1 MTKRYAVHNLR
12 CAGCAARIEDAIAG
26 LPGVKSAA
34 INLDSARL
42 RVEGEQPEL
51 AAMIRLADAIE
62 PGTLFS
68 EMDENEPLPESSEPQ
83 PSLFRSEYKLWI
95 AAALFAVGM
104 IFEERLDAL
113 LTPFVAKA
121 VFFGIPYLL
130 CGLSVLKKGLQSL
143 LKFDFFN
150 EYTLMG
156 GATIAAAAIGQLP
169 EAVGVMLF
177 YSIGEA
183 LQDRA
188 AGNSRRSI
196 RALLAARPTVAH
208 LIEEKDGK
216 QMVNDADPAEIRPG
230 MRILVKPGEKI
241 PLDGTVLTGSSQV
254 DTSPLTGESVPVSVG
269 AGKQVY
275 AGTVNLEGAITVEVT
290 SRFADSSVARI
301 LELVEQA
308 SANKAPIE
316 RFITRFARYYTPA
329 VVFIAALVA
338 VIPPLAG
345 HGTFDEWLYRAL
357 VLLVISCPCALV
369 ISIPLGYFGG
379 IGAASK
385 KGILVKGGHVLDALH
400 NIKTVAFDKT
410 GTLTYGTPHVVG
422 LESLSPC
429 FSREELYGLA
439 AGAEARSAHPLGKA
453 LVSSYRQETGRAPS
467 EAEEFTMRPGQG
479 VTARVEGHWVAAGN
493 EALLE
498 SQGTGIS
505 TQAAAAAQ
513 EYMSRGCTVI
523 YLAVDGSFA
532 GFAAL
537 ADTVRPQAADMVA
550 ALKKGGVEPVL
561 ITGDRRG
568 AAERIAGAVG
578 IGTVRSECL
587 PEDKLTVIDQLQNS
601 GRPVCMVGDGIN
613 DAPALKRALV
623 GIAMG
628 GIGSDIAVDAADIA
642 LVKDEIGELPHLL
655 ALSRKMMR
663 TIRANLTFSMV
674 LNFAAIFLAMGGRLE
689 PVVGALVHNAG
700 SVFVI
705 LHSALLLRWRQR

>member
-316 RFITRFARYYTPA
+316 RFITRSAVRKRLATASTPPAQLRSQAR
-329 VVFIAALVA
+329 
-338 VIPPLAG
+338 
-345 HGTFDEWLYRAL
+345 
-357 VLLVISCPCALV
+357 
-369 ISIPLGYFGG
+369 
-379 IGAASK
+379 
-385 KGILVKGGHVLDALH
+385 
-400 NIKTVAFDKT
+400 N
-410 GTLTYGTPHVVG
+410 
-422 LESLSPC
+422 
-429 FSREELYGLA
+429 
-439 AGAEARSAHPLGKA
+439 
-453 LVSSYRQETGRAPS
+453 
-467 EAEEFTMRPGQG
+467 
-479 VTARVEGHWVAAGN
+479 
-493 EALLE
+493 
-498 SQGTGIS
+498 
-505 TQAAAAAQ
+505 
-513 EYMSRGCTVI
+513 
-523 YLAVDGSFA
+523 
-532 GFAAL
+532 
-537 ADTVRPQAADMVA
+537 
-550 ALKKGGVEPVL
+550 
-561 ITGDRRG
+561 
-568 AAERIAGAVG
+568 
-578 IGTVRSECL
+578 
-587 PEDKLTVIDQLQNS
+587 
-601 GRPVCMVGDGIN
+601 
-613 DAPALKRALV
+613 
-623 GIAMG
+623 
-628 GIGSDIAVDAADIA
+628 
-642 LVKDEIGELPHLL
+642 
-655 ALSRKMMR
+655 SRKSTLR
-663 TIRANLTFSMV
+663 TSVVDSIRSRNSMTLCISSIARQRPEKCLASPPV
-674 LNFAAIFLAMGGRLE
+674 WLQRISFLVREGGRT
-689 PVVGALVHNAG
+689 
-700 SVFVI
+700 
-705 LHSALLLRWRQR
+705 HSGV

>member
-216 QMVNDADPAEIRPG
+216 QMVNDADPSEIRPG

-369 ISIPLGYFGG
+369 ISVPLSFFGG
-379 IGAASK
+379 IGGASK
-385 KGILVKGGHVLDALH
+385 CGILVKGGNYLEALA
-400 NIKTVAFDKT
+400 KADTVVFDKT
-410 GTLTYGTPHVVG
+410 GTLTKGTFAVSAIHPEAGFEADQVLEYAALAEQYSTHPIAVSLREACKSGMDRSRVSNVEEIAGHGIMAEVDGKRVGVGNSRLMERQSVNWLPCELPGTIVHVTIDGFYAGHIVIADQPKPDAKEAIVQLKAMGVKKTVMLTGDTKEVAHTVADALG
-422 LESLSPC
+422 LDEYHAELLPADKVT
-429 FSREELYGLA
+429 RVEELL
-439 AGAEARSAHPLGKA
+439 K
-453 LVSSYRQETGRAPS
+453 QETGK
-467 EAEEFTMRPGQG
+467 
-479 VTARVEGHWVAAGN
+479 
-493 EALLE
+493 
-498 SQGTGIS
+498 
-505 TQAAAAAQ
+505 
-513 EYMSRGCTVI
+513 
-523 YLAVDGSFA
+523 LAF
-532 GFAAL
+532 
-537 ADTVRPQAADMVA
+537 
-550 ALKKGGVEPVL
+550 
-561 ITGDRRG
+561 
-568 AAERIAGAVG
+568 
-578 IGTVRSECL
+578 
-587 PEDKLTVIDQLQNS
+587 
-601 GRPVCMVGDGIN
+601 VGDGIN
-613 DAPALKRALV
+613 DAPVLTRADI

-628 GIGSDIAVDAADIA
+628 GLGSDAAIEAADI
-642 LVKDEIGELPHLL
+642 
-655 ALSRKMMR
+655 
-663 TIRANLTFSMV
+663 V
-674 LNFAAIFLAMGGRLE
+674 LMDDQPTKIAAAIRIARKTVRIVRENIVFALTVKAIVLVM
-689 PVVGALVHNAG
+689 GALGKAPMWLAVFADVGVAFIAILNAMRCL
-700 SVFVI
+700 SVDGEKK
-705 LHSALLLRWRQR
+705 